1 MWVNITGAIY
11 FLQFNNKRAENVTA
25 KCYLD
30 IFVKFIPPSRAPL
43 SIPRAGFSSLA
54 PWWEIS
60 YSRSRVLL
68 ALSIFNVPGMG
79 CVCFCEIIS
88 GIFKSRLGSHGY
100 TWCLACE
107 RRCISSRRFTFRAEG
122 SNNRKSSAFAGH
134 SNWDGILSKNP
145 TGNLKFIKKGKASGH
160 LFLPIWF
167 HQKIFCGQSEDWR
180 SLGQGSWSLRM
191 GCEKNGRPG
200 N

>member
-1 MWVNITGAIY
+1 M
-11 FLQFNNKRAENVTA
+11 
-25 KCYLD
+25 
-30 IFVKFIPPSRAPL
+30 S
-43 SIPRAGFSSLA
+43 
-54 PWWEIS
+54 
-60 YSRSRVLL
+60 
-68 ALSIFNVPGMG
+68 LSIFNVPGMG
-79 CVCFCEIIS
+79 CVCFCEIMS

-122 SNNRKSSAFAGH
+122 SKDRKSSAFAGH

-160 LFLPIWF
+160 LFLPIRVAPKNILWPIRRLE
-167 HQKIFCGQSEDWR
+167 KP
-180 SLGQGSWSLRM
+180 GSWSLRM

>member
-1 MWVNITGAIY
+1 M
-11 FLQFNNKRAENVTA
+11 
-25 KCYLD
+25 
-30 IFVKFIPPSRAPL
+30 
-43 SIPRAGFSSLA
+43 
-54 PWWEIS
+54 
-60 YSRSRVLL
+60 
-68 ALSIFNVPGMG
+68 
-79 CVCFCEIIS
+79 CFCEIIS

-107 RRCISSRRFTFRAEG
+107 RGRISSRRVTFRAEG

-145 TGNLKFIKKGKASGH
+145 TGNLKFIKKRKSKWT
-160 LFLPIWF
+160 LIPTDLVLPKNILWPIRRLE
-167 HQKIFCGQSEDWR
+167 KP
-180 SLGQGSWSLRM
+180 GSWSLRM